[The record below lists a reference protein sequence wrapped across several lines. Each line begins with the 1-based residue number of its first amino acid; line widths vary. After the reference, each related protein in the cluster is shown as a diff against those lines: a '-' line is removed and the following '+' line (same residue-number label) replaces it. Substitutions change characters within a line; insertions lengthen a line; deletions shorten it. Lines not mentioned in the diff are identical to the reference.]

1 MTRSQLALATVFLA
15 AGGVL
20 WLAVTPRTQRSAF
33 RAQSSNVFKVG
44 VQAGDLA
51 PDFALPTLDSRS
63 VRLSALRGHPV
74 LLNFWATWCAPCRV
88 EMPWLVELDQKYR
101 TQGLQIIGVSLDD
114 AGAVKEVGSFAKQR
128 GVQYQ
133 LLLGNSATADAYG
146 GVRFMPQTF
155 FIDSEGKITKATTGI
170 TNKNDFEEGVKALLV
185 NDRHSQLAQEGRP

>member
-1 MTRSQLALATVFLA
+1 MNRSWLTLLIGMSIIVLVLGISLRHINGHSTQTQNTV
-15 AGGVL
+15 
-20 WLAVTPRTQRSAF
+20 
-33 RAQSSNVFKVG
+33 KVG
-44 VQAGDLA
+44 FAVGDRA

-101 TQGLQIIGVSLDD
+101 TQGLQIVGVSLDE
-114 AGAVKEVGSFAKQR
+114 AGDVKEVASFAKQR

-185 NDRHSQLAQEGRP
+185 NDGHSQLAQEGRR

>member
-20 WLAVTPRTQRSAF
+20 WLAVTPRTQRSAS
-33 RAQSSNVFKVG
+33 RAQSHNVFKVG
-44 VQAGDLA
+44 FQAGDLA

-63 VRLSALRGHPV
+63 VRLSDLRGHPV

-114 AGAVKEVGSFAKQR
+114 AGDVKKVGSFAKQR

-170 TNKNDFEEGVKALLV
+170 TNKNDFEDAVKALV
-185 NDRHSQLAQEGRP
+185 ANHGYSQLAQRGRP